1 MILVPE
7 CRRDQG
13 SSFYKMPNQMI
24 YDIKMVIDS
33 QKIIKTS
40 TLTVITMKVNIS
52 TFEENNFYY
61 Y

>member
-1 MILVPE
+1 MTLVPE

-13 SSFYKMPNQMI
+13 SSFYNMPNQMI
-24 YDIKMVIDS
+24 YDINMVIDS

-52 TFEENNFYY
+52 TFEENNFHYY
-61 Y
+61 